1 AGKQMLQSL
10 VVHDKHD
17 QVHSLYAD
25 LQTPATASH
34 RHECWR
40 APAAGSAACRYASP
54 MFTTEN
60 EAAFDQVGNYD
71 HAFGAVQHLF
81 RNPVIRSSHDC
92 LEHFGG
98 GLQAIHRVLFPRSSP
113 RASSSETHKRH

>member
-1 AGKQMLQSL
+1 KQMLQSL
-10 VVHDKHD
+10 VIHDKHD
-17 QVHSLYAD
+17 QVHSLYTN
-25 LQTPATASH
+25 LQTPASAAN
-34 RHECWR
+34 RHECRR
-40 APAAGSAACRYASP
+40 APAVRSAARRYASS
-54 MFTTEN
+54 MLTTEN
-60 EAAFDQVGNYD
+60 EAAFDQVGDDD

-81 RNPVIRSSHDC
+81 RDPVIRSSHDC